1 MIEPWERDWGDDADW
16 TDVAKIEARVP
27 ALLETFRT
35 TYAQRE
41 LMVFDDH
48 AFTYGELEARS
59 AVLARQLIE
68 AGVCK
73 GCRIGLMLPS
83 DESFLT
89 TWMAVTRIGAVAVT
103 LPTLA
108 KPAEILKI
116 TAHADLHMLFAATR
130 YLHHD
135 YVARVAEAFP
145 AIARSRIPYR
155 LAEAPYLREVWYW
168 GEDVPGWARRVDLSL
183 RPEVGAD
190 LLAAAEA
197 RTHPSD
203 PAGIIYT
210 SGSTAEPKGVIHSQ
224 GSFIRQGMKL
234 AATFRYRSDER
245 IYAVLP
251 FFWVGGL
258 VSTVMAIMAV
268 GGTLL
273 STEKTGVELLD
284 FLEKE
289 GCTAVVAWPHQLRSL
304 EADPTFR
311 RRDWSRMRN
320 GQLFEALP
328 PDRRAKDPG
337 LMLSPL
343 GMTETSAVYTVLQ
356 QNTPEDQRGSV
367 GPLQRGVEGRL
378 VDVETGEVVATYGE
392 GERDADSGGKSGV
405 MHIRSDVMM
414 LGMVKRENADVFTP
428 DGWYVTGDILEFRR
442 GHIHYKARADDLI
455 KSAGANVSPAEVE
468 SVLLKIDGVSAAHV
482 AGVPDE
488 VRGSVVGAVIVPEPG
503 AKLDLEGIRKA
514 AATSLAAYKVPRV
527 VVFCDLADLP
537 RLPSSKVDR
546 KGVAK
551 LLAEANQPAPA

>member
-16 TDVAKIEARVP
+16 TDVARIEARVP
-27 ALLETFRT
+27 ALLAQFRDA
-35 TYAQRE
+35 YVDRP
-41 LMVFDDH
+41 LMVFEDH
-48 AFTYGELEARS
+48 RFTYGELEARS
-59 AVLARQLIE
+59 AVLARQLLD

-83 DESFLT
+83 DESFLI

-135 YVARVAEAFP
+135 YVQRIAEAFP
-145 AIARSRIPYR
+145 GIGAASPPYG
-155 LAEAPYLREVWYW
+155 LPEAPFLREVWYW
-168 GEDVPGWARRVDLSL
+168 GEGAPAWARRVDLTAEPRAS
-183 RPEVGAD
+183 AA
-190 LLAAAEA
+190 LLAAAEGQV
-197 RTHPSD
+197 HPSE

-224 GSFIRQGMKL
+224 GNFIRQGMKL
-234 AATFRYRSDER
+234 AATFRYRRDER

-258 VSTVMAIMAV
+258 VSTVMSIMAV
-268 GGTLL
+268 GGTML
-273 STEKTGVELLD
+273 STEATGAELLD
-284 FLEKE
+284 FLEAQ

-304 EADPTFR
+304 EADPTFQG
-311 RRDWSRMRN
+311 RDWSRMRN
-320 GQLFEALP
+320 GQLFAALP
-328 PDRRAKDPG
+328 PNRRAADPG

-367 GPLQRGVEGRL
+367 GPLQRGVEGKL
-378 VDVETGEVVATYGE
+378 VDLETGEVVATYGD
-392 GERDADSGGKSGV
+392 GETGADSGGRSGV
-405 MHIRSDVMM
+405 MYLRSDVMM
-414 LGMVKRENADVFTP
+414 LGMVKRETADVFTR

-468 SVLLKIDGVSAAHV
+468 AVLLKIDGVAGAHV

-488 VRGSVVGAVIVPEPG
+488 ARGSVVGALIVPEPG
-503 AKLDLEGIRKA
+503 AALTAEAVRAEA
-514 AATSLAAYKVPRV
+514 AKSLASYKVPRV
-527 VVFCDLADLP
+527 VVFCANAELP

-546 KGVAK
+546 RGVAQV
-551 LLAEANQPAPA
+551 LAQAVERAR

>member
-1 MIEPWERDWGDDADW
+1 MIEPWEHDWGDDADW

-27 ALLETFRT
+27 ALLAQFRT
-35 TYAQRE
+35 AYAKRDLLVFEDHSFTYAQ
-41 LMVFDDH
+41 
-48 AFTYGELEARS
+48 LEAQS
-59 AVLARQLIE
+59 ARLARQLLE

-83 DESFLT
+83 DESFLI
-89 TWMAVTRIGAVAVT
+89 TWMAATRIGAAAVT

-116 TAHADLHMLFAATR
+116 AAHADLHMLFAATR

-135 YVARVAEAFP
+135 YVQRVAEAFP
-145 AIARSRIPYR
+145 GIAGAKIPYR
-155 LAEAPYLREVWYW
+155 LTEAPHLREVWYW
-168 GEDVPGWARRVDLSL
+168 GEGVPAWARRVDLT
-183 RPEVGAD
+183 PEPGVGAD
-190 LLAAAEA
+190 LLAAVEA
-197 RTHPSD
+197 QIHPSD

-210 SGSTAEPKGVIHSQ
+210 SGSTADPKGVIHSH
-224 GSFIRQGMKL
+224 GNFLRQGMKL
-234 AATFRYRSDER
+234 AASFRYRSDER

-258 VSTVMAIMAV
+258 VSSVMSIMAV

-273 STEKTGVELLD
+273 SSEATGPELLD
-284 FLEKE
+284 FLERQ

-304 EADPTFR
+304 EADPSFR
-311 RRDWSRMRN
+311 GRDWSKMRN

-328 PDRRAKDPG
+328 KDRRAKDPG

-343 GMTETSAVYTVLQ
+343 GMTETSAVYTVIQ

-367 GPLQRGVEGRL
+367 GPLQRGVEGKL
-378 VDVETGEVVATYGE
+378 VDLETGEVVATYASGE
-392 GERDADSGGKSGV
+392 TDADSGGRAGV
-405 MHIRSDVMM
+405 MYMRSDVMM
-414 LGMVKRENADVFTP
+414 LGMVKREHADVFTP
-428 DGWYVTGDILEFRR
+428 DGYYVTGDILEFRR

-468 SVLLKIDGVSAAHV
+468 SVLLKIDGVSGAHV

-488 VRGSVVGAVIVPEPG
+488 ARGSVVGAVIVPEPG
-503 AKLDLEGIRKA
+503 ATLDAEAIRKA
-514 AATSLAAYKVPRV
+514 ASKSLASYKVPRV
-527 VVFCDLADLP
+527 VVFSTLADLP

-551 LLAEANQPAPA
+551 MLADANQPETA